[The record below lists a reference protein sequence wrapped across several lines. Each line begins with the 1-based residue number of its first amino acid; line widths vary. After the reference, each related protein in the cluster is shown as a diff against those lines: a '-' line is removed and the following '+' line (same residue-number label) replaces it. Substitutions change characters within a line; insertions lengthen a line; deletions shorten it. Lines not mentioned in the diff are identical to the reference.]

1 MSPRPNVR
9 EEVQFESRLVATQR
23 GAYLPRR
30 IAPADARPD
39 DPFWCKE
46 RTGEWH
52 LRTYYQIE
60 NECHPGR
67 WLMDAEHGFLVFHR
81 E

>member
-1 MSPRPNVR
+1 MSPIRQD
-9 EEVQFESRLVATQR
+9 VQHESRRVAMER
-23 GAYLPRR
+23 GSYLPRR
-30 IAPADARPD
+30 IAPSDARPD
-39 DPFWCKE
+39 DPFWCME

-67 WLMDAEHGFLVFHR
+67 WLVDAEHGFLVFHR
-81 E
+81 D